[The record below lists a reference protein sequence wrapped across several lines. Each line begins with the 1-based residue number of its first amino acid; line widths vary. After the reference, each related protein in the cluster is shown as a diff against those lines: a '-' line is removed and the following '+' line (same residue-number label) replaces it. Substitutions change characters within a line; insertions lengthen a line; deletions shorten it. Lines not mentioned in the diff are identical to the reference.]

1 MNKELD
7 KPNQKTDLAKERQLF
22 LLNLDNG
29 RVLPWSPLLAV
40 RPNFVDCTIDGQ
52 PINPK
57 DVPGDHPW
65 IKQSTENL
73 RDRMANAG
81 QGVGMS
87 EATVDHMLEDMGRQ
101 LTEDAE
107 AKFKS
112 LAYKRA
118 QQLQLEDQKSADQ
131 VGATVRINNKI
142 DAMVAKAK
150 LEIRQMAFEAL
161 LSHGFKP
168 SEAYQHLI

>member
-1 MNKELD
+1 MSKELD

-81 QGVGMS
+81 
-87 EATVDHMLEDMGRQ
+87 ANPDTLADMGRQ